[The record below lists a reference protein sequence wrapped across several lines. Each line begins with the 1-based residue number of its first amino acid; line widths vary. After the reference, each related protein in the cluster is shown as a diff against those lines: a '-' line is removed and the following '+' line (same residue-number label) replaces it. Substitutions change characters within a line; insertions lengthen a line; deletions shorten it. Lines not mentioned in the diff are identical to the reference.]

1 MRSESLALLRER
13 LGAEVADALIEV
25 IEERIEKFGVTKE
38 EHRRILSRLDGVEA
52 KLTAIETRMGALE
65 KRVERLEK
73 EIDSLREEMREMRRE
88 MNDRFE
94 RLNVRI
100 DSMIRWTIGTI
111 SLFGV
116 IITAVMVILKLFG

>member
-73 EIDSLREEMREMRRE
+73 EIDSLREEMRRE

-100 DSMIRWTIGTI
+100 DSMIRRTIGAI

-116 IITAVMVILKLFG
+116 VVTAAMVILKLFG